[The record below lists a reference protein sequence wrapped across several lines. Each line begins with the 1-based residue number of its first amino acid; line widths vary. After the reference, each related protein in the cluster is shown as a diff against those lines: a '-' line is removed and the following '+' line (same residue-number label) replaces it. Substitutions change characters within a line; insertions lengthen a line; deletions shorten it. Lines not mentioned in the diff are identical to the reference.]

1 MVATGDRPAGPPRPE
16 SAAGD
21 TAELEA
27 ILASLPDALVVYGPN
42 GDIVRMNALAERTM
56 QLAPGEAA
64 QPLEA
69 RWGRYRVWSV
79 EGRPLELEESPVA
92 RALRG
97 EVVRGAHLRLEA
109 PSGTSWVLAS
119 AAPLRAPDGA
129 ITGAVLTFSDETPM
143 HALEEARDDLVRMI
157 SHDLR
162 TPLSAVLAQ
171 AHLLRRHPDDAAKVI
186 ERATAITRS
195 CDRMAA
201 MIRDLLDATL
211 LEAGQLRMAPRRVEL
226 PAFVSEAIERLRGAL
241 PVERVSVE
249 AGGEVAIAA
258 DPERLERILVNL
270 LSNALKY
277 SPPQAPVVV
286 VVAPAEG
293 GATLTVADRGVGIA
307 PEDLPHIFERFF
319 RARGAR
325 RPEGLGLGLYITRL
339 LVYAHGGRIEVES
352 YLGTGTAIRVFLPTE
367 GPLHGPPPAP

>member
-1 MVATGDRPAGPPRPE
+1 MVATGDSPAGPPRRE

-21 TAELEA
+21 AAELEA
-27 ILASLPDALVVYGPN
+27 ILASLPDALVVYGPS
-42 GDIVRMNALAERTM
+42 GEILRMNALAERTA
-56 QLAPGEAA
+56 QLAPGEAG
-64 QPLEA
+64 QPLAA
-69 RWGRYRVWSV
+69 RWGRYRVWST
-79 EGRPLELEESPVA
+79 EGRPLELEDSPVA

-97 EVVRGAHLRLEA
+97 EVVRGVHLRLEA

-119 AAPLRAPDGA
+119 AAPLRAPDGT
-129 ITGAVLTFSDETPM
+129 IRGAVLTFSDETPM

-162 TPLSAVLAQ
+162 TPLNAVLAQ
-171 AHLLRRHPDDAAKVI
+171 AHLLRRHPDDVAKVT
-186 ERATAITRS
+186 ERAQAIARS

-226 PAFVSEAIERLRGAL
+226 PAFVSDAIERLRGAL
-241 PVERVSVE
+241 PVERVSVQ
-249 AGGEVAIAA
+249 AGAPVAVAA

-277 SPPQAPVVV
+277 SPPQAAVVV

-293 GATLTVADRGVGIA
+293 GATLTVVDRGVGIA

-352 YLGTGTAIRVFLPTE
+352 YLGTGTAFRVFLPTE